1 MGCGLWPGDG
11 AFYVFIDCSGVIG
24 RRAPSGQI
32 IDSDDVFVEY
42 LLEQARVATITGS
55 AYGLSPFFRVSFA
68 TNEVTLTA
76 AMDAIADAVAQL
88 TTEEIR

>member
-1 MGCGLWPGDG
+1 M
-11 AFYVFIDCSGVIG
+11 IG